1 MWKQLKSDFPKN
13 SWKIVLFEIEES
25 GFFQNDLMNP
35 GLFLEKSDL
44 SSFTRIIFMADF
56 KKSNWLKKKQNCYQ
70 LWLII
75 KIWSMLIAFLV
86 LLREK
91 HSN

>member
-44 SSFTRIIFMADF
+44 SSFTRIIFVADF
-56 KKSNWLKKKQNCYQ
+56 KKIQLIKKNR
-70 LWLII
+70 IVI
-75 KIWSMLIAFLV
+75 NFG
-86 LLREK
+86 
-91 HSN
+91 

>member
-56 KKSNWLKKKQNCYQ
+56 KKTSWLKKNR
-70 LWLII
+70 IVI
-75 KIWSMLIAFLV
+75 NFG
-86 LLREK
+86 
-91 HSN
+91 

>member
-56 KKSNWLKKKQNCYQ
+56 
-70 LWLII
+70 
-75 KIWSMLIAFLV
+75 
-86 LLREK
+86 
-91 HSN
+91 

>member
-1 MWKQLKSDFPKN
+1 MFFFLNLMIFARDKNVKTTKVRFSQKQL
-13 SWKIVLFEIEES
+13 KIVLFEIEES

-56 KKSNWLKKKQNCYQ
+56 KKS
-70 LWLII
+70 
-75 KIWSMLIAFLV
+75 S
-86 LLREK
+86 
-91 HSN
+91 